1 MCALEEE
8 GISINDSIVSERFPE
23 IKAVLEHID
32 LIVFLPISN
41 ENSIEYTEENSA
53 YRKLADKFFK
63 KIYRDDT

>member
-1 MCALEEE
+1 
-8 GISINDSIVSERFPE
+8 
-23 IKAVLEHID
+23 VLEHID